1 MGIYIATNI
10 ASSLALTTY
19 TKNQI
24 SSQIPGYED
33 PLKPLTARKNA
44 QDSLCPKAVQ
54 SCPNP

>member
-24 SSQIPGYED
+24 SSQIPG
-33 PLKPLTARKNA
+33 
-44 QDSLCPKAVQ
+44 PKT
-54 SCPNP
+54 